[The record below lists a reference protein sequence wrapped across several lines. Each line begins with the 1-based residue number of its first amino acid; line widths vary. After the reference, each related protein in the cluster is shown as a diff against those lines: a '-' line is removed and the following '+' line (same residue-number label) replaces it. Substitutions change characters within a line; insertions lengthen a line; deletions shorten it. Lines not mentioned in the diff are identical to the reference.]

1 MGLWPSAAM
10 AAAPLPSIR
19 APSGRPSLVVSR
31 AGRGGGSG
39 CSRWDVQTQP
49 PRPRSAALARD
60 PLHMPPLPGL
70 RVSDCGT
77 DRNTPECLRQ
87 TGRGAW
93 ASKAMGLGRELGTR
107 LGSFEGHSEDLKCPQ
122 GQGAK
127 AMPEQGILRKLA
139 GPWWRGR
146 GRLAWAAGPWR
157 EADRAGVWSR
167 VAVQHPSAGRRALA
181 TLLPPSRTWRVVA
194 PSRSP
199 PLASWNSR
207 TPLPRAQGAPS
218 RERDL
223 EESWPSPWGH
233 YF

>member
-1 MGLWPSAAM
+1 MLEATQGRAWGCGPLRRWRQPPFPASGPPVGAPVWWSA
-10 AAAPLPSIR
+10 
-19 APSGRPSLVVSR
+19 GQ
-31 AGRGGGSG
+31 GGGGGSG

-70 RVSDCGT
+70 RVSDCGMV
-77 DRNTPECLRQ
+77 RNTPECLRQ

-157 EADRAGVWSR
+157 EAAELGFGAGWLCSTPVR
-167 VAVQHPSAGRRALA
+167 GGAP
-181 TLLPPSRTWRVVA
+181 LPPCSR
-194 PSRSP
+194 
-199 PLASWNSR
+199 
-207 TPLPRAQGAPS
+207 
-218 RERDL
+218 
-223 EESWPSPWGH
+223 
-233 YF
+233 